1 MNMKN
6 PQPILNIDFFLD
18 SGEFAIAQGEIR
30 QAEIDAKKD
39 LEAENLRWDFPK
51 EGKI

>member
-6 PQPILNIDFFLD
+6 TQPTLNIDFFLD
-18 SGEFAIAQGEIR
+18 SGEFAIAQGEIK

-39 LEAENLRWDFPK
+39 LEAESLRWDFSKK
-51 EGKI
+51 EI